1 MQELII
7 KERQAREKIA
17 KLMNELDLP
26 AFILKPIIKE
36 VYEQLYNL
44 DIQQYEKAKQESIKE
59 GGKE

>member
-36 VYEQLYNL
+36 VYEQLCNL